1 MHLCMWYRIDRD
13 SVGVWQ
19 CTEAMLPTYGHQN
32 GEGSDESLFIVAN
45 SRPLCCEASLWGV
58 VMKLWDVV
66 KNCEVALLGRRSCW
80 HWDPRGGLPVNYL
93 SQVNTTL
100 THKYKRTFYLPNIL
114 VKTTLTHRRTF
125 YFNLLQIDVFSF
137 RSIFILTSV
146 QALLQWK
153 PQTFSE
159 WAQNYVA
166 GERNTLQCRACM

>member
-1 MHLCMWYRIDRD
+1 MLECDNAQR
-13 SVGVWQ
+13 Q
-19 CTEAMLPTYGHQN
+19 CYQTYGHRN
-32 GEGSDESLFIVAN
+32 GEGSDELLFIVAN

-58 VMKLWDVV
+58 VMKLCDVV

-100 THKYKRTFYLPNIL
+100 THKYKRTYYLPNIL

-125 YFNLLQIDVFSF
+125 YFNLLHIDVFSF
-137 RSIFILTSV
+137 RSVFILTSV

-159 WAQNYVA
+159 GTQNYVA
-166 GERNTLQCRACM
+166 GERNTLQVTFSVWRWPSMFLEYLV